1 MLKPTWLLEEEKKL
15 TKKIIYLK
23 FCIPYHY
30 IYINIRVWNVQ
41 RWLYSDSTVIIGNF
55 MDLFRVYSKIYS
67 KEWLK
72 EFWICSSFYLP
83 SSSKFLLSENKKSWK
98 FKKKLSFLTVPCFS
112 ISILSWICWHYF
124 PVIWL
129 VVLSYPIISLEIKS
143 KQIQ

>member
-30 IYINIRVWNVQ
+30 IHINIRVWNVQ

-83 SSSKFLLSENKKSWK
+83 SSSRFLLSENKKSWK
-98 FKKKLSFLTVPCFS
+98 FKKKIVVSDCSLFFLYLYYPGFVDIIFQ
-112 ISILSWICWHYF
+112 WF
-124 PVIWL
+124 DWL
-129 VVLSYPIISLEIKS
+129 LCHIQSYL
-143 KQIQ
+143 

>member
-83 SSSKFLLSENKKSWK
+83 SSSRFLLSENRISWK
-98 FKKKLSFLTVPCFS
+98 FKKKNCCFWLFPVFS
-112 ISILSWICWHYF
+112 IGTYTILDLLTLFSSDLIGCC
-124 PVIWL
+124 VI
-129 VVLSYPIISLEIKS
+129 SNHISRDK
-143 KQIQ
+143 K

>member
-23 FCIPYHY
+23 FCIPYYY

-72 EFWICSSFYLP
+72 EFWIYSSLYLP
-83 SSSKFLLSENKKSWK
+83 SSSRFLLSENKISWNS
-98 FKKKLSFLTVPCFS
+98 KKNCCFWLFPFFLYLYYPGFVDIIFQ
-112 ISILSWICWHYF
+112 WF
-124 PVIWL
+124 DWL
-129 VVLSYPIISLEIKS
+129 LCHIQSYL
-143 KQIQ
+143 